1 MGIFDKI
8 FGRKKPDELSANQ
21 QKPSENLAKEENPDV
36 SVTYS
41 IAYKLVGYNTDAS
54 PWFEK
59 DKEVIDEMVKKS
71 DEYFSRD
78 KVYTNAEI
86 QRGGMALD
94 FNVWKFAKWEQKVVS
109 TKEVDGVVVEK
120 KAED

>member
-1 MGIFDKI
+1 MSIFKRI
-8 FGRKKPDELSANQ
+8 FGKKKTEESAAPPTPSEKSPKEKKPDI
-21 QKPSENLAKEENPDV
+21 

-109 TKEVDGVVVEK
+109 IKEVDGVVVEK